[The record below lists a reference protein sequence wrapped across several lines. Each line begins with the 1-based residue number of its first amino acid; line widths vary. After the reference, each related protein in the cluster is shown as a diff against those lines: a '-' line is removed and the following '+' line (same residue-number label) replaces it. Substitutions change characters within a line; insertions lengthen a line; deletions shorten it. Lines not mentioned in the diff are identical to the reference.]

1 VAEGW
6 RGSFD
11 RPPIALTQ
19 RGEADVKA
27 TPDRDQQPPELVLG
41 LAS

>member
-1 VAEGW
+1 V
-6 RGSFD
+6 
-11 RPPIALTQ
+11 TQ

-27 TPDRDQQPPELVLG
+27 TRDAPDRDQQPPELVLG